1 MQHIKKIVE
10 WLVILGCGGIVL
22 LVSVSAVLRY
32 ALGEGLMFSEDLSR
46 YLMVFVVFLSAAIAL
61 DENQHIGITVLL
73 SKLSDQSQLWM
84 KLLSQLLTLGFLSII
99 GWQSAMILPAQ
110 FRVRVVTMPGV
121 PLGLFYTAVPLGCL
135 LMIFFLAPK
144 LADTLTGIRH
154 RFSDSENRFS
164 FKELVPTIIL
174 AATLSG
180 VMIPLLFGVSEEM
193 VLVLL
198 LVFFFA
204 LVLMGVP
211 VAFAIGL
218 AGVVFIML
226 LPQTSIRA
234 VPTLVFGGVSP
245 FALLAIPLF
254 ILTGLLVERS
264 GILKDLVGFSDSIV
278 GQFPGGLAQ
287 VTIVGSMFFACV
299 CGVALASSA
308 AIGAMMI
315 PLMIQQ
321 GYGRKFSASVTASAS
336 IVGPIIPPSVG
347 MIIYSNAT
355 GGKVSIGGLF
365 LAGVIPG
372 LLLGLG
378 MMTLTYM
385 IAKKRNYPV
394 NEEKFSFSRCRTTGI
409 KALPGMVIPAVIL
422 LGIVLGIFTPSEAG
436 AMTAVYA
443 FALGAFFTRKLTL
456 KDLRHCLLETSKIT
470 AVVFMLLA
478 GAKVVGFLLSIYQAP
493 VRLTEML
500 QGFTTNGYAFIALS
514 MLALLLLG
522 FVLEGV
528 ATMVM
533 LVPVLGP
540 VAAAYGIDPYHFGLI
555 FVMTIQ
561 LALIT
566 PPVALGLF
574 IVSRLAEI
582 TLEEAVKDTWPYLIL
597 IFAIILLIALFPNL
611 TLWLPR
617 LAGYVQ

>member
-1 MQHIKKIVE
+1 M
-10 WLVILGCGGIVL
+10 L
-22 LVSVSAVLRY
+22 LVFTSAVLRY

-46 YLMVFVVFLSAAIAL
+46 YLMVFVVFLSAAIVL

-73 SKLSDQSQLWM
+73 NKLSEQSRLWM
-84 KLLSQLLTLGFLSII
+84 NLLSRLLTLGFLLIV
-99 GWQSAMILPAQ
+99 GWQSAIILPAQ
-110 FRVRVVTMPGV
+110 FRVQVVTMPGI
-121 PLGLFYTAVPLGCL
+121 PLGLFYTAIPIGCL
-135 LMIFFLAPK
+135 LMVLFLLPK
-144 LADTLTGIRH
+144 IGETFSKIRL
-154 RFSDSENRFS
+154 RFSDPENPFS
-164 FKELVPTIIL
+164 FKEIIPAIL
-174 AATLSG
+174 LGAILDI
-180 VMIPLLFGVSEEM
+180 VMITLFTGISDGM
-193 VLVLL
+193 VLILL
-198 LVFFFA
+198 LVFFFT

-211 VAFAIGL
+211 VAFALGL
-218 AGVVFIML
+218 AGLVFIII
-226 LPQTSIRA
+226 LPQTSVRA
-234 VPTLVFGGVSP
+234 VPTLIFGGVSP

-264 GILKDLVGFSDSIV
+264 GILEDLVQFSDSIV
-278 GQFPGGLAQ
+278 GRLPGGLAQ
-287 VTIVGSMFFACV
+287 VTIVSSMFFACV
-299 CGVALASSA
+299 CGVALAASA

-315 PLMIQQ
+315 PLMIKR
-321 GYGRKFSASVTASAS
+321 GYGRRFSASVTASAS

-365 LAGVIPG
+365 LTGVIPG
-372 LLLGLG
+372 ILLGLG
-378 MMTLTYM
+378 MMILTYF
-385 IAKKRNYPV
+385 IAKKRKYPV
-394 NEEKFSFSRCRTTGI
+394 NETPFSLSRCGQSGVR
-409 KALPGMVIPAVIL
+409 ALPGLVIPVVIL

-443 FALGAFFTRKLTL
+443 FVLGAFFTRKLTF
-456 KDLRHCLLETSKIT
+456 KDIKHCLLETSKIT

-478 GAKVVGFLLSIYQAP
+478 GAKIVGFLLSIYQAP
-493 VRLTEML
+493 VRLTETL
-500 QGFTTNGYAFIALS
+500 QGVTTNGYVFMALS

-582 TLEEAVKDTWPYLIL
+582 TLEEAIKDTWPYLIL
-597 IFAIILLIALFPNL
+597 IFGIILLIALFPDL

-617 LAGYVQ
+617 LAGYL